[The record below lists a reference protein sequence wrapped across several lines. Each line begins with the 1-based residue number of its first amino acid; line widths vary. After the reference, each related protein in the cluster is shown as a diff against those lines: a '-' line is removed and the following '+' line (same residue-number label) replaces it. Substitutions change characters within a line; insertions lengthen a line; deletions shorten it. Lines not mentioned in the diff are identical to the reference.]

1 MKKTSILSSFSRKMG
16 LAALLL
22 TLSIYSCKKS
32 EPPVIATESKAEVD
46 ATALAKIK
54 EMGFQTDGIKE
65 SGDYYVVEG
74 DILISKKSLST
85 VKNIEKA
92 TNAGGKIAQANTNN
106 LLQGNLTNVIITTE
120 DYDIRWHY
128 AIREAVAAWNAVGN
142 CRINLIHSY
151 SQFYPPY
158 TNSVT
163 PTITIKK
170 SNLGTGGFGQGQF
183 PTASGTAG
191 AILLVNPF
199 TNNVNSNGQDNGI
212 PRSHEQDVYMLVH
225 EIGHCLGFRHTDWKA
240 EGTGGS
246 AVGANPIPGTPNNGN
261 PGNDPNSVMNSG
273 RLGTSNTWSSFSSY
287 DVIAAQYLY
296 PPVTTP
302 FVSTFKNV
310 INGPSS
316 NSAGSEMIST
326 AGAMYNGG
334 YYEWRML
341 DQSLNVVLP
350 VSTFSN
356 SAQQEWTHSTP
367 GTYYLEC
374 RLVGLECAGEWARQT
389 VTFN

>member
-32 EPPVIATESKAEVD
+32 EPSVIATESKAEVD

-106 LLQGNLTNVIITTE
+106 LIQGNLTNIIITTE
-120 DYDIRWHY
+120 DYDTRWFY
-128 AIREAVAAWNAVGN
+128 AIREAVTAWNEISN

-151 SQFYPPY
+151 NQFYPPY
-158 TNSVT
+158 TTSIT
-163 PTITIKK
+163 PTITVKK
-170 SNLGTGGFGQGQF
+170 INLGTGGFGQGQF
-183 PTASGTAG
+183 PTTAGTAG
-191 AILLVNPF
+191 AVLYVNPY

-212 PRSHEQDVYMLVH
+212 PRSRAQDVYMLVH

-246 AVGANPIPGTPNNGN
+246 AVGANPIPGTPNNGD
-261 PGNDPNSVMNSG
+261 PGNDLNSVMNSG

-316 NSAGSEMIST
+316 NLAGATVTST
-326 AGAMYNGG
+326 AGATYSGG

-350 VSTFSN
+350 VSSFSDFP
-356 SAQQEWTHSTP
+356 QQEWSHSTP